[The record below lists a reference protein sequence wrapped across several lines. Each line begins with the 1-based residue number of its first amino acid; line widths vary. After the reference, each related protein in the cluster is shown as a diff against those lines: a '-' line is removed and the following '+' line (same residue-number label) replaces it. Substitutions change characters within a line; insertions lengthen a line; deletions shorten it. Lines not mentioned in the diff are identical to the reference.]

1 MDLWQRSQHLSW
13 FRRGDAAYL
22 YHDLYGYLMEMSVDL
37 KEFVDFFATARTAE
51 EAAVRFDPQWQKAQI
66 GQFVGVFVQQKVLVP
81 PDVQELD
88 GLVQMVPIKGPWI
101 LALRGD
107 NDLVRCVTSR
117 GFGSEPWA
125 QPQVL
130 QLDAW
135 QSDLWR
141 SLDGERT
148 VQQLA
153 LALTETYDGD
163 VGMDLGR
170 AVVSIAQWTHS
181 ARQLTRTLTAPK
193 SKMPRLPPYASSTVP
208 YAPFDEVQSTQP
220 VAHADLTAYHT
231 TAIADAEAQFEEN
244 ETTLSH
250 LLSDPH
256 PALNNR
262 SYAQT
267 LADLAVQRGWVASGR
282 ATIVEVGGGTG
293 RFAQQVMAALLPQ
306 LGDVQY
312 TVIDFSAV
320 LHQAQAQRLQE
331 FSGHAQA
338 QMGDA
343 LALGLAD
350 ASVDWLV
357 SNEVIA
363 DLRLGFVTRKALTSK
378 QLDAETDPQALAMVQ
393 AYELAYSGA
402 PEPLPVQVGATLLLE
417 QIAKALRIGGYAL
430 LTEFGDKDQ
439 FPVESTHLDHAEW
452 SVHFGHLL
460 QVAEKLGLEAEL
472 VAVPTLLGLRE
483 EVWVLASNRT
493 QFRNLR
499 FLLRSV
505 GCDLPKRALT
515 PEQLAVHC
523 GGKIAPERLEGVQ
536 FRPIGE
542 RVMGIVPK
550 EFKALIL
557 RKVGGSVPRAANCG
571 TAT

>member
-22 YHDLYGYLMEMSVDL
+22 YHDLYGYLMEMSADL

-51 EAAVRFDPQWQKAQI
+51 QAAVRFDPQWQKAQV

-101 LALRGD
+101 LALPTDGG
-107 NDLVRCVTSR
+107 LVRCVTSR

-125 QPQVL
+125 QPQIL
-130 QLDAW
+130 ELDGW

-181 ARQLTRTLTAPK
+181 ARQLTRTLPTPK
-193 SKMPRLPPYASSTVP
+193 SKMARLPPYASSTVP
-208 YAPFDEVQSTQP
+208 YAPFDEVQPAQP
-220 VAHADLTAYHT
+220 QPQPQSVPHADLTAYHT
-231 TAIADAEAQFEEN
+231 NAITDAEAQFEEN

-293 RFAQQVMAALLPQ
+293 RFAQQVLAALLPQ
-306 LGDVQY
+306 LPDVQY
-312 TVIDFSAV
+312 TVIDSSPV
-320 LHQAQAQRLQE
+320 LHQAQAQRLHE
-331 FSGHAQA
+331 FSTQAHAQL
-338 QMGDA
+338 GDA

-350 ASVDWLV
+350 ESVDWLV

-363 DLRLGFVTRKALTSK
+363 DLRLGFVTRKALTTM
-378 QLDAETDPQALAMVQ
+378 QLDAQTDAEALAMVQ
-393 AYELAYSGA
+393 SYELGYTGA
-402 PEPLPVQVGATLLLE
+402 PEPLPVQVGATRLLE
-417 QIAKALRIGGYAL
+417 QIAKALRVGGYAL

-472 VAVPTLLGLRE
+472 VPVPALLGLRE

-557 RKVGGSVPRAANCG
+557 RKVGGGRLA
-571 TAT
+571 